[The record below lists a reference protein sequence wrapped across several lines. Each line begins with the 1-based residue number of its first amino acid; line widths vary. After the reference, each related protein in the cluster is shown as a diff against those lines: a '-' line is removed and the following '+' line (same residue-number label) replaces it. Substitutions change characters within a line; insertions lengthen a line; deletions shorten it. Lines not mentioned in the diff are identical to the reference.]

1 MRHAFT
7 FSSSNPIKSKED
19 LKNKISN
26 QKLQYR
32 PEGQSFP
39 EAIDLSKSSKQ
50 RSQNF
55 RSYEEIAKVYTEIKV
70 TKEKYRKLEKELV
83 NKGRTRSLE
92 LVAIKCKIEALT
104 ATYYALKWVTGE
116 WHDLDVIG
124 SANH

>member
-70 TKEKYRKLEKELV
+70 ELV